1 MRSTIFMRP
10 HLGGAIVALT
20 GALALAGCGSAIS
33 DTQALN
39 GEARPAPYSGQ
50 ITVASEPAGARCV
63 IVNTA
68 SGSQVAEIT
77 TPAQVALPRSTDIVE
92 ARCSAAGRM
101 DTVLAIRPVRDF
113 AAGIHHPQPIGTGIA
128 QNAIVVR
135 NGATRRYNDVTVHLP
150 PQPFASAEAR
160 DAWFAGRADETRQA
174 AAPGIAR
181 AERAANATIDT
192 VETLRGYLQADL
204 ARLDA
209 QKATATVEVLT
220 AEADPAPARRRR

>member
-1 MRSTIFMRP
+1 MRSTIFMPPR
-10 HLGGAIVALT
+10 LGSAVVVLA

-33 DTQALN
+33 DTQALG
-39 GEARPAPYSGQ
+39 GEARPAPYPGQ

-68 SGSQVAEIT
+68 SGNQVAEIT
-77 TPAQVALPRSTDIVE
+77 APGQVALPRSTDIVE
-92 ARCSAAGRM
+92 ARCSAPGRM

-113 AAGIHHPQPIGTGIA
+113 AAGIHHPQPVGTGIA
-128 QNAIVVR
+128 QNAVVVR
-135 NGATRRYNDVTVHLP
+135 NGSTRRYNDVTVHLP

-160 DAWFAGRADETRQA
+160 DAWFAERAEATRRA

-181 AERAANATIDT
+181 AERAPNATIDSA
-192 VETLRGYLQADL
+192 ETLRGYLQADL

-209 QKATATVEVLT
+209 QKADATI
-220 AEADPAPARRRR
+220 EAPAPEPDPVPARRRR